1 MDHQDTKTPRK
12 DLEPRLEEL
21 AATIVDSA
29 IKVHRSLGPG
39 LLENVYEVCLIRELT
54 TRGLKVQRQVSLPV
68 FYEGLELDAGL
79 RLDLLVEGDVVIEL
93 KAVEAILPVHHAQLL
108 TYLKL
113 ADKRL
118 GFLIN
123 FNSPVL
129 KDGIH
134 RRIL

>member
-29 IKVHRSLGPG
+29 IKVHRALGPG
-39 LLENVYEVCLIRELT
+39 LMENVYEVCLIRELT
-54 TRGLKVQRQVSLPV
+54 VRGLKVQRQVSLPV
-68 FYEGLELDAGL
+68 YYEGLELDAGL
-79 RLDLLVEGDVVIEL
+79 RLDLLVEGDVVLEL
-93 KAVEAILPVHHAQLL
+93 KAVEAVLPVHHAQLL

-113 ADKRL
+113 ANKRL